1 MSIRSALG
9 RSPDEGPGTRTLG
22 GVELAGPGWLSLLAL
37 ALVAGGVVCWAV
49 GAGLVAMWL
58 FTLGAAAVALVL
70 PFPLALVSPLF
81 MGILG
86 WLVDM
91 LPFVVLAGWAA
102 AVGRWAFGLLRQ
114 RRLPTGGKWILIPIG
129 LVVWT
134 AIGVSAIDL
143 AEWKHFLLL
152 FGIQVLASGAVL
164 AAVDSLGDLESR
176 IQVIG
181 GVLLFIVLL
190 TVAVVLQYAG
200 ISLQDLQDES
210 VSARAEAAYGLDAFP
225 NDVGMVKYTRARN
238 AGAYD
243 LRVKVKKL
251 QKRESGLPDH
261 QVFIPISGAYGGV
274 NLLVRFEGS
283 ARPYEDELNDLGIN
297 LVFDGVG
304 IAPAST
310 VPRLRSFPR
319 NPLTYAGICA
329 ALFPFAFFL
338 AWNGEGRRRL
348 LGSIAIAACLV
359 GAGFAL
365 ARGAW
370 VVIVI
375 GGLYLVVDGRI
386 SWKRKLQYFGAVVA
400 GAVLLT
406 AVFLVKYDTDPMT
419 ARAGA
424 KGSVTTREDLYRDT
438 VSSVSGRH
446 LITGY
451 GTTKSRTSA
460 GTNYA
465 RIGKYIPQ
473 AGTHSTYLNYLFRVG
488 VPGAVGILALYLIAG
503 LHARARA
510 RSSDGAERSFSTLAA
525 AAVVIV
531 GAHGLILSLYVEPIY
546 TLTISLIIGIAIA
559 GALNLSTSVWPWRT
573 RATA

>member
-1 MSIRSALG
+1 M
-9 RSPDEGPGTRTLG
+9 G
-22 GVELAGPGWLSLLAL
+22 GVI
-37 ALVAGGVVCWAV
+37 CWAL

-102 AVGRWAFGLLRQ
+102 AVGRWAFGLLRAK
-114 RRLPTGGKWILIPIG
+114 RLPRGGRWLLIPVG

-143 AEWKHFLLL
+143 GEWKHFLLL

-164 AAVDSLGDLESR
+164 AAVDSLGDLEAR
-176 IQVIG
+176 VQVIG

-190 TVAVVLQYAG
+190 TVGVVLQYVG
-200 ISLQDLQDES
+200 VPLQDLQDES

-225 NDVGMVKYTRARN
+225 NDVGMVKYTRAKN
-238 AGAYD
+238 AGAYE
-243 LRVKVKKL
+243 LRQKVAKV
-251 QKRESGLPDH
+251 QAREQGLPDH
-261 QVFIPISGAYGGV
+261 EVFIPISGAYGGL

-283 ARPYEDELNDLGIN
+283 ARPYEEELNDVGVN
-297 LVFDGVG
+297 LVFDNIGV
-304 IAPAST
+304 APAST

-338 AWNGEGRRRL
+338 AWNGESRRRRL
-348 LGSIAIAACLV
+348 LGALAIAACLV

-375 GGLYLVVDGRI
+375 GGLYLLVDGRI
-386 SWKRKLQYFGAVVA
+386 AWKRKLQYFGAVVA

-406 AVFLVKYDTDPMT
+406 AVFLWRYDVDPMT
-419 ARAGA
+419 ARAGGQ
-424 KGSVTTREDLYRDT
+424 GSITTREELYRDT
-438 VSSVSGRH
+438 VTSLSGRH

-473 AGTHSTYLNYLFRVG
+473 SGTHSTYLNYLFRVG
-488 VPGAVGILALYLIAG
+488 VPGAVGIMALYVIAG
-503 LHARARA
+503 LHARAKA
-510 RSSDGAERSFSTLAA
+510 RTSEGAERSFSTLAA

-531 GAHGLILSLYVEPIY
+531 GAHALILSLYVEPIY
-546 TLTISLIIGIAIA
+546 TLTVSLIIGIAMA

-573 RATA
+573 RATT

>member
-1 MSIRSALG
+1 M
-9 RSPDEGPGTRTLG
+9 
-22 GVELAGPGWLSLLAL
+22 SLLAV
-37 ALVAGGVVCWAV
+37 ALVAGGVICWAV

-81 MGILG
+81 MGIFG

-102 AVGRWAFGLLRQ
+102 AVGRWAFALLRQ
-114 RRLPTGGKWILIPIG
+114 RRWPRGGKWVLIPIG
-129 LVVWT
+129 LAVWT
-134 AIGVSAIDL
+134 AVGVTAIDL
-143 AEWKHFLLL
+143 GEWKHFLLL

-176 IQVIG
+176 IRVIG
-181 GVLLFIVLL
+181 GVLLFIVVL
-190 TVAVVLQYAG
+190 TVGVVLQYVG
-200 ISLQDLQDES
+200 VPVQDLQDES
-210 VSARAEAAYGLDAFP
+210 VSARAEEAYGLDAFP
-225 NDVGMVKYTRARN
+225 NDVGMVKYTRAKN
-238 AGAYD
+238 AGAYE
-243 LRVKVKKL
+243 LRQKVAKL
-251 QKRESGLPDH
+251 QARESGLPDNE
-261 QVFIPISGAYGGV
+261 VFVPISGAYGGL
-274 NLLVRFEGS
+274 NLVVRFDGS
-283 ARPYEDELNDLGIN
+283 ARAYEDELNDVGVS
-297 LVFDGVG
+297 LVFDNIGV
-304 IAPAST
+304 APANT

-338 AWNGEGRRRL
+338 TWNTDGRRRL
-348 LGSIAIAACLV
+348 LGRLAIAACLV

-370 VVIVI
+370 VVIVL
-375 GGLYLVVDGRI
+375 GGIYLLVDGRI
-386 SWKRKLQYFGAVVA
+386 SWKSKLQYFGAVVA

-406 AVFLVKYDTDPMT
+406 AVFLVKYDVDPMT
-419 ARAGA
+419 ARAGGQ
-424 KGSVTTREDLYRDT
+424 GSITTRQDLYQDT
-438 VSSVSGRH
+438 VTSLSGRH

-488 VPGAVGILALYLIAG
+488 VPGALGILALYVIAG

-510 RSSDGAERSFSTLAA
+510 RSSEGAERSFSTLTA

-546 TLTISLIIGIAIA
+546 TLTISLIIGIAMA

>member
-1 MSIRSALG
+1 
-9 RSPDEGPGTRTLG
+9 
-22 GVELAGPGWLSLLAL
+22 
-37 ALVAGGVVCWAV
+37 
-49 GAGLVAMWL
+49 MWL

-70 PFPLALVSPLF
+70 PLPLALVSPLF

-114 RRLPTGGKWILIPIG
+114 RRLPRGGKWILIPIG

-134 AIGVSAIDL
+134 AIGVTAIDL

-164 AAVDSLGDLESR
+164 AAVDSLGELEAR
-176 IQVIG
+176 VQVIG
-181 GVLLFIVLL
+181 GVLLFIVVL
-190 TVAVVLQYAG
+190 TVGVVLQYVG
-200 ISLQDLQDES
+200 VPVQDLQDES
-210 VSARAEAAYGLDAFP
+210 VSARAEEAYGLDAFP
-225 NDVGMVKYTRARN
+225 NDVGMVKYTRAKN
-238 AGAYD
+238 AGAYE
-243 LRVKVKKL
+243 LRQKVARL
-251 QKRESGLPDH
+251 QTREPGLPENE
-261 QVFIPISGAYGGV
+261 VFVPISGAYGGL
-274 NLLVRFEGS
+274 NLVVRFDGS
-283 ARPYEDELNDLGIN
+283 ARPYEDELNDIGVS
-297 LVFDGVG
+297 LVFDSIGV
-304 IAPAST
+304 APADT

-348 LGSIAIAACLV
+348 LGGLAIAACLV

-370 VVIVI
+370 VVIVF
-375 GGLYLVVDGRI
+375 GGLYLLVDGRI
-386 SWKRKLQYFGAVVA
+386 SGKRKLQYFGAVVA

-406 AVFLVKYDTDPMT
+406 AVFLVKYDVDPMT
-419 ARAGA
+419 ARAGGQ
-424 KGSVTTREDLYRDT
+424 GSITTRQDLYRDT
-438 VSSVSGRH
+438 VTSLSGRH

-488 VPGAVGILALYLIAG
+488 VPGALGIIALYVIAG

-510 RSSDGAERSFSTLAA
+510 GSSEGAERSFSTVAT

-546 TLTISLIIGIAIA
+546 TLTVSLLIGIAMA